1 MKAPGKL
8 QKRALGLALLVLVLD
23 QASKWYMVDVVM
35 QPPRVIEV
43 TGFFNLVLTYNY
55 GVSFGLFS
63 DGVASWQPWALSG
76 LALAITLGLLY
87 WLWQLNH
94 WLPALGVGLI
104 VGGAIG
110 NSLDRVF
117 RAERAVVDFLDFH
130 LAGWHWPAFNVAD
143 SAIVLG
149 VAALVLD
156 GLFLQDRGGSIPASG
171 DGREQ
176 GEI

>member
-1 MKAPGKL
+1 MTAPGRL
-8 QKRALGLALLVLVLD
+8 QTRALGLALLVLVLD
-23 QASKWYMVDVVM
+23 QASKWWIVEHVM
-35 QPPRVIEV
+35 QPPRIVEV

-63 DGVASWQPWALSG
+63 GAAAAWQPWLLSG
-76 LALAITLGLLY
+76 LALAISLGLLY

-94 WLPALGVGLI
+94 WLPALAVGLI

-110 NSLDRVF
+110 NSLDRIF
-117 RAERAVVDFLDFH
+117 RSERGVVDFLDFH
-130 LAGWHWPAFNVAD
+130 LAGWHWFAFNLAD

-149 VAALVLD
+149 VAGLVWD
-156 GLFLQDRGGSIPASG
+156 GLFLQGRGGTVTASG

-176 GEI
+176 GES